1 MRSKLTILVTLAL
14 AGTAIAAIPATEHG
28 EDGPAPTTIT
38 AADVTPTGAAAWD
51 ITGTVDYGGQA
62 PVVLGTDGT
71 GDAPP
76 NGTGHTAGLGL
87 DLTQLVAY
95 ASDGDEP
102 VVTLEWHATALDQ
115 LPPPEL
121 IRYYWQVEI
130 GLSGGWAFQ
139 AKTSDAVS
147 AANLGDGEPETIAGN
162 VASYADSTVP
172 SFRIR
177 GNCGAIMVGPVT
189 AANNCGHV
197 AWVEGEFD
205 FDANIVRFFLPLDLE
220 NAVPIRPGAV
230 LAPVQ
235 DTWAYSAIQ
244 AAADLANTR
253 DTVVQESPYTIPERT
268 ASVALFDADG
278 QLVSGGTLTVADDS
292 SISGS
297 LDAGAIAPG
306 DYRLDVTACFA
317 ANCDTDTRTVTVS

>member
-14 AGTAIAAIPATEHG
+14 AGTAIAAIPASEHE
-28 EDGPAPTTIT
+28 EDGPPPTAIT
-38 AADVTPTGAAAWD
+38 TAEVTPTGSAAWD
-51 ITGTVDYGGQA
+51 ITGTVDYGGEA
-62 PVVLGTDGT
+62 PVVLGTDPT

-76 NGTGHTAGLGL
+76 NGTGATAGLGL

-95 ASDGDEP
+95 AADGDEP
-102 VVTLEWHATALDQ
+102 VVTLEWHSTGLDQ

-121 IRYYWQVEI
+121 VRFYWQVEI
-130 GLSGGWAFQ
+130 GFGGGWAFQ

-147 AANLGDGEPETIAGN
+147 AANLGDGTPESVAGN
-162 VASYADSTVP
+162 VASYAESTVP

-177 GNCGAIMVGPVT
+177 GNCGVIDLAVT
-189 AANNCGHV
+189 GLNNCGHV
-197 AWVEGEFD
+197 AWVDGEFD

-220 NAVPIRPGAV
+220 NAAPIRPGAV

-235 DTWAYSAIQ
+235 DTWAYSAVQ
-244 AAADLANTR
+244 AAADLPNTR

-268 ASVALFDADG
+268 ASASLFDADG
-278 QLVSGGTLTVADDS
+278 QLVRASTLTVADDS
-292 SISGS
+292 SISGA
-297 LDAGAIAPG
+297 LDAGAPAPG

-317 ANCDTDTRTVTVS
+317 GNCDTDSRSVTVT

>member
-1 MRSKLTILVTLAL
+1 MRSKLTILVALAL
-14 AGTAIAAIPATEHG
+14 AGTAIAAIPASEHG
-28 EDGPAPTTIT
+28 EEGPTPTTIT
-38 AADVTPTGAAAWD
+38 TAEVNPTGPAAWE

-62 PVVLGTDGT
+62 PVVLGTDAT

-139 AKTSDAVS
+139 AKTSDVVS

-162 VASYADSTVP
+162 VASYAGSTVP

-177 GNCGAIMVGPVT
+177 GNCGNVTVGPVSP
-189 AANNCGHV
+189 ASNCGHV
-197 AWVEGEFD
+197 AWVDGEFD
-205 FDANIVRFFLPLDLE
+205 FDANVVRFFLPLDLD
-220 NAVPIRPGAV
+220 NAAAIRPGAV
-230 LAPVQ
+230 LTAVENG
-235 DTWAYSAIQ
+235 TYAAIQ
-244 AAADLANTR
+244 AVADIGNTR
-253 DTVVQESPYTIPERT
+253 DTIAQEVAYTIPERT
-268 ASVALFDADG
+268 ASVSLVDADG
-278 QLVSGGTLTVADDS
+278 ELVKAGTLTVADDS
-292 SISGS
+292 SISGG

-306 DYRLDVTACFA
+306 AYRLDVTACFA